1 MSVIRLTCGMSVLRN
16 CRLSLVAVLAT
27 SRLLAAQEET
37 PKTLSEAKAEFAKA
51 DTALNEAW
59 AAVKKA
65 VPEPGFSELQ
75 IKQRDWMK
83 FREDRAR
90 GANRENNE
98 PEGKLTAAY
107 YETAAELTQS
117 RADWLR
123 GRIRKGDDSL
133 TGVWVD
139 SFGGTIE
146 IVQEKER
153 LLFTIEVVRGPTFH
167 TGSLAGVA
175 SWNWPLGWFSDKG
188 HDKEKTDETNLVFI
202 QEGNVLKVIGANTSY
217 YHGARAYFDGEYCK
231 SGSLDEKQK
240 AEVTK
245 SAEAGGVEEK

>member
-1 MSVIRLTCGMSVLRN
+1 MNGVRRFWLGVGIVVTMGRL
-16 CRLSLVAVLAT
+16 A
-27 SRLLAAQEET
+27 AAQEEK
-37 PKTLSEAKAEFAKA
+37 PKTLEEAKSAFAKA
-51 DTALNEAW
+51 DKALNEAW

-65 VPEPGFSELQ
+65 LPEAEFAALQ

-107 YETAAELTQS
+107 YEAVTELTLS

-123 GRIRKGDDSL
+123 GRIRNGDDSL

-153 LLFTIEVVRGPTFH
+153 LLFDIDVVRGPTFH

-175 SWNWPLGWFSDKG
+175 TWNWPLGWFSDKG
-188 HDKEKTDETNLVFI
+188 RDKEKTDETNLVFI
-202 QEGNVLKVIGANTSY
+202 QSGNVLKIIGANTSY

-231 SGSLDEKQK
+231 SGPLDEKRK
-240 AEVTK
+240 AEVIK
-245 SAEAGGVEEK
+245 SAESGSLEQK

>member
-1 MSVIRLTCGMSVLRN
+1 LSVLLVIA
-16 CRLSLVAVLAT
+16 LS
-27 SRLLAAQEET
+27 SLLPAQEEK
-37 PKTLSEAKAEFAKA
+37 PKTLGEAKAEFAKA
-51 DTALNEAW
+51 DKALNEAW

-65 VPEPGFSELQ
+65 VPEPAFAELQ

-83 FREDRAR
+83 FRENRAR

-107 YETAAELTQS
+107 YETAAGLTES

-123 GRIRKGDDSL
+123 GRIRKADDSL

-188 HDKEKTDETNLVFI
+188 HDKEKADETNLVFI
-202 QEGNVLKVIGANTSY
+202 QEGNVLKLIGANTSY

-231 SGSLDEKQK
+231 SGSLDEQQK
-240 AEVTK
+240 AEVIK
-245 SAEAGGVEEK
+245 SAEAGGVEER

>member
-1 MSVIRLTCGMSVLRN
+1 MNGLR
-16 CRLSLVAVLAT
+16 RFWLGVGIVVTVSQTLG
-27 SRLLAAQEET
+27 AQEEK
-37 PKTLSEAKAEFAKA
+37 PKTLEEAKSAFAKA
-51 DTALNEAW
+51 DKALNEAW

-65 VPEPGFSELQ
+65 LPEPAFAELQ

-98 PEGKLTAAY
+98 PEGKLTVAY
-107 YETAAELTQS
+107 YQAAADLTES
-117 RADWLR
+117 RANWLR
-123 GRIRKGDDSL
+123 GRISKGDDSL
-133 TGVWVD
+133 TGVWID
-139 SFGGTIE
+139 SFGGTVE

-188 HDKEKTDETNLVFI
+188 HDKEKTEETNLVFI
-202 QEGNVLKVIGANTSY
+202 QGGNVLKIIGANTSY

-231 SGSLDEKQK
+231 SESLDEKQK
-240 AEVTK
+240 AEVIK
-245 SAEAGGVEEK
+245 FAESGSLEEK

>member
-1 MSVIRLTCGMSVLRN
+1 MNGVRTFW
-16 CRLSLVAVLAT
+16 LSLVVVLAA
-27 SRLLAAQEET
+27 SRLFAAEEER
-37 PKTLSEAKAEFAKA
+37 PKTLVEAKAAFAKA
-51 DTALNEAW
+51 DKALNEAW

-65 VPEPGFSELQ
+65 VPAPGFTDLQ

-90 GANRENNE
+90 GANRDNNE
-98 PEGKLTAAY
+98 PEGKLSVAY
-107 YETAAELTQS
+107 YEAAAEMTQS

-123 GRIRKGDDSL
+123 GRIRNDGDDSL
-133 TGVWVD
+133 TGIWID
-139 SFGGTIE
+139 SFGGTVE

-153 LLFTIEVVRGPTFH
+153 LLFTIQVVRGPTYH

-188 HDKEKTDETNLVFI
+188 RDKVKSDETNLVFV
-202 QEGNVLKVIGANTSY
+202 QVGNVLKIIGANTGY

-231 SGSLDEKQK
+231 SAALDEKEK
-240 AEVTK
+240 AEVVR
-245 SAEAGGVEEK
+245 SAEAGGSESKN